1 MIRTTQSTFSLP
13 SGPSWTVLFL
23 LTISTCAC
31 SSSNPSETG
40 GGSAADHAATR
51 PESQQPSNA
60 EHLGVVLEPQ
70 VATLGDVNVSTAGIE
85 TSFTLQNPGNSEI
98 QILRVESTCGCTVAS
113 PASATIAP
121 HGETKILTTVKPTS
135 PGPRNAAVRVFLT
148 RVDSNAKGSVQL
160 RLNWNAVS
168 PISMTP
174 DRIDAGRLLDSEV
187 WNGSFSIAT
196 FDGSPINAIVNSIAA
211 SPATS
216 IAIHTSLPKG
226 SRDSITI
233 DLSISG
239 DAEVVAEHKGMVI
252 LKCREDI
259 GVIHVP
265 VVWKRVPKIYLEP
278 AGSYK
283 GQVSP
288 GTEWHST
295 FTLNST
301 QSEVVEAEPSAEFR
315 AGFQAGPLTKSVW
328 QIAVAGIAPDSI
340 GPFSV
345 AVPIRIRLVD
355 ETERDLI
362 FTATGVVR

>member
-1 MIRTTQSTFSLP
+1 MIPRTQSPVRLP

-23 LTISTCAC
+23 LTISTGAC
-31 SSSNPSETG
+31 SSGNLPETG
-40 GGSAADHAATR
+40 EGSSADHAATKS
-51 PESQQPSNA
+51 EKLQPSNA

-113 PASATIAP
+113 PAFATIAP
-121 HGETKILTTVKPTS
+121 HGETQILTTVKPTS

-187 WNGSFSIAT
+187 WTGSFSIAT
-196 FDGSPINAIVNSIAA
+196 FDGSPINSIVNSIAA

-216 IAIHTSLPKG
+216 IAIQTSLPG
-226 SRDSITI
+226 DSRDSTTI

-239 DAEVVAEHKGMVI
+239 DAEVVAEHRGMVI

-259 GVIHVP
+259 GTIHVP
-265 VVWKRVPKIYLEP
+265 VVWKRDPKIYLEP

-288 GTEWHST
+288 GTDR
-295 FTLNST
+295 L
-301 QSEVVEAEPSAEFR
+301 SEKGSDPLEAVDYVGVSVLPER
-315 AGFQAGPLTKSVW
+315 VRPLF
-328 QIAVAGIAPDSI
+328 G
-340 GPFSV
+340 
-345 AVPIRIRLVD
+345 
-355 ETERDLI
+355 
-362 FTATGVVR
+362 